1 MTPITIAVLSDLHVG
16 DARCKDLYPPGYS
29 PGKEV
34 VDERYID
41 QFTDFVRQEGIRA
54 DYLIVPGDVS
64 NGGRV
69 EQVELADHSVISCAD
84 ALLVNLGKVLFVP
97 GNHDVEWAAFR
108 DNDPTGHYASMRYT
122 ALRDRNT
129 VFKRSMDAAAGEFL
143 DDPHFGIWDFDDLFA
158 VGYNSAWHDRPDGDD
173 PNHGYIS
180 ESQVQAIA
188 AAIDDAA
195 PGPDAVRLFLVHH
208 HPIQHSDP
216 TGLRDFSQMQNANRL
231 LAVLSERRFDLI
243 VHGHR
248 HQPNLEAA
256 YSRGGGDPL
265 AILCSGSFSAKMFPT
280 YGGQINNQFHLIEV
294 SERSAETGRVRGEVR
309 SWAFAHGTGW
319 RPSAPHDGTRHI
331 QPFGEYILP
340 EALEE
345 IVKKCVMEMV
355 EASGV
360 ARWTGIVGKYPDL
373 KHVPRDRQMLV
384 LGRVGARLGFVVIE
398 QESEVFLIPE

>member
-195 PGPDAVRLFLVHH
+195 PGPDAVRSR
-208 HPIQHSDP
+208 IQP
-216 TGLRDFSQMQNANRL
+216 G
-231 LAVLSERRFDLI
+231 
-243 VHGHR
+243 
-248 HQPNLEAA
+248 
-256 YSRGGGDPL
+256 RGGPAGDPVL
-265 AILCSGSFSAKMFPT
+265 WEFLGENVPNVWRADQQP
-280 YGGQINNQFHLIEV
+280 V
-294 SERSAETGRVRGEVR
+294 SS
-309 SWAFAHGTGW
+309 H
-319 RPSAPHDGTRHI
+319 
-331 QPFGEYILP
+331 
-340 EALEE
+340 
-345 IVKKCVMEMV
+345 
-355 EASGV
+355 
-360 ARWTGIVGKYPDL
+360 
-373 KHVPRDRQMLV
+373 
-384 LGRVGARLGFVVIE
+384 
-398 QESEVFLIPE
+398 